1 MRKCLLYFVMLVLS
15 ACDKVVIDYQELI
28 GGEDAEGI
36 EMAEE
41 NAGVWVTCDVRAD
54 GIGGNGTR
62 GLSADGVELT
72 DLWVFDCGVSE
83 CKMIAT
89 QNSEDAGFGKVKF
102 KLDKGTHRLAF
113 VVSRG
118 EDAEWN
124 ESSGRIA
131 WGKVKDTFWG
141 VKDVEIDGGAG
152 VSMSVALDRVVGKLN
167 VAFSDVVPAELK
179 AVSAYVD
186 EWLCGLDVRTGE
198 GVGSLTSEQGE
209 NTEMEVSV
217 PAAYVGTTG
226 LQIVLWGFSRDAGF
240 TTGVDFVWRDSDGE
254 SITEKRCE
262 DVPLWKNRITKVM
275 GLMMS
280 GEATVDLSVGGRWG
294 EEYDYEM

>member
-1 MRKCLLYFVMLVLS
+1 MKKCLLLFAVLMLS

-28 GGEDAEGI
+28 GGQDSEGVEMTEEDGR
-36 EMAEE
+36 
-41 NAGVWVTCDVRAD
+41 VWVTCDVRAD

-72 DLWVFDCGVSE
+72 DLWVFDCGISE
-83 CKMIAT
+83 CKVVAT

-102 KLDKGTHRLAF
+102 KLKKGTHRLAF

-131 WGKVKDTFWG
+131 WGKVKDTFLG
-141 VKDVEIDGGAG
+141 VKDVEINGSAG
-152 VSMSVALDRVVGKLN
+152 VSMSIELGRVVGKLN
-167 VAFSDVVPAELK
+167 VTFSDVVPAELK
-179 AVSAYVD
+179 AVSVYVD

-209 NTEMEVSV
+209 STEMEVSV

-226 LQIVLWGFSRDAGF
+226 LQIALWGFSRDAGF
-240 TTGVDFVWRDSDGE
+240 ATGVDFVWRNSDGE
-254 SITEKRCE
+254 SIAEKRCE
-262 DVPLWKNRITKVM
+262 DVPLWKNRVTKVS

-280 GEATVDLSVGGRWG
+280 GEATVDLSVGGQWG
-294 EEYDYEM
+294 EGYDYEM